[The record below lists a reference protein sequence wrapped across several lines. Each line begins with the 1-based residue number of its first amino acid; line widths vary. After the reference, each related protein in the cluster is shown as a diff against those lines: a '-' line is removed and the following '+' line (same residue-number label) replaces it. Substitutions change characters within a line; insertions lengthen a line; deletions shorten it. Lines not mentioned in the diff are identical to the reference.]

1 MTARDFPNNAPCAM
15 LDICASAHYVLYGI
29 EHGYAYIVYETDE
42 GVQSYH
48 KLKIRHTEYGSAY
61 VFLHR
66 TMLYMSEFYSI

>member
-29 EHGYAYIVYETDE
+29 EHNYAYIVYETDE
-42 GVQSYH
+42 GIQSYH
-48 KLKIRHTEYGSAY
+48 RLKVRYTADGSAY